1 MKGFF
6 VKVIEKDVVKDFKIG
21 SPIVTLGND
30 YMSSIFVESLKKSID
45 IAEHRENSLKIN
57 FIEGLEFKIHYNNKV
72 FDVDE
77 IRGLFPNSNSL
88 EFSKN
93 VICEIVIDNKRV
105 FLKAS
110 ELKKDKTQSINKFKK
125 NYISKENISFVTLFL
140 TLSIILLTFLTY
152 ASINVKPLPQITKL
166 EERDKEI
173 EIDYR
178 LTEKGFEE
186 KKDQKVEKT
195 GKEKANVIEK
205 RETKET
211 PKVDSGTFFEGQA
224 VIKEGVL
231 GVREGAKTVLIQK
244 ERSLFSKIDETLEA
258 IPVKGSGEASD
269 RARKIDSDD
278 IDKYQSVKAENIY
291 KGPEKKDIKVELST
305 GASIKAT
312 TQKESDIRILK
323 GKRPENEILSVMAR
337 YKKGFEFIFI
347 DARKKDP
354 QLEGKVV
361 VFFVISEEGQ
371 VTKAEVVE
379 SSIKNQEF
387 LDRII
392 TLVKSIRF
400 PQSDTGDTGVKIP
413 LLFFPQG

>member
-30 YMSSIFVESLKKSID
+30 YRSSIFVESLKKSID
-45 IAEHRENSLKIN
+45 IAEHRENSIKIN